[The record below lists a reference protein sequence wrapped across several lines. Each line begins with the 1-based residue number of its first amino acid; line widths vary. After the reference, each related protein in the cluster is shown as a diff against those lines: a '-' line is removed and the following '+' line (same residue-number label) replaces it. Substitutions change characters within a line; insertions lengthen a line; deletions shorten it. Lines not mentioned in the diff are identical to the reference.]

1 MKKNLDKATVDSFGN
16 EWGRFNQSNLPAKEA
31 HEIFDKYFSIF
42 PWKLLPDNA
51 EGFDLGCG
59 TGRWA
64 KFVAGRVGHLT
75 CIDPSEALEVAK
87 YNLSD
92 YPNITYLKESVNS
105 LSLDSESQD
114 FGYSLGVLHHVPYTE
129 SAIKDCGRL
138 LKKGA
143 PLLLYLYYAFD
154 NRSVLFKFMWKIS
167 DLLRI
172 FISSLPNS
180 IKFIFTDLLAAFI
193 YLPVSKLSL
202 MLEKLGFVVDNI
214 PLSFYKDCSFYT
226 MRTDSRDRFGTP
238 LEKRFTKDQI
248 LTMMKESGFDNIEFS
263 DSDPFWCVVG
273 IKK

>member
-1 MKKNLDKATVDSFGN
+1 MKSNIDPKTVKSFGE
-16 EWGRFNQSNLPAKEA
+16 EWKMYDQSSLSEKEA
-31 HEIFDKYFSIF
+31 SQIFDKYFSLF
-42 PWKLLPDNA
+42 PWKSLPPNA
-51 EGFDLGCG
+51 IGFDLGCG

-87 YNLSD
+87 FNLSD
-92 YPNITYLKESVNS
+92 YSNITYLKESANS

-114 FGYSLGVLHHVPYTE
+114 FGYSLGVLHHVPYTQ

-180 IKFIFTDLLAAFI
+180 IKFIFTDFLAAFV
-193 YLPVSKLSL
+193 YLPFSKFSL

-248 LTMMKESGFDNIEFS
+248 QTMMRESGFNNIEFR